1 MKSNNFNQWLIPY
14 VHWSATRLAKKLGWA
29 GLLGVGLILAC
40 IAFTGL
46 KLVPTKQLILQQKNQ
61 FQAQQNE
68 YRKPHAKEVTSV
80 NPKADIAKFYAIFP
94 QSSQLAESLKCIQNS
109 AIKNKLML
117 NRGDYKFTLSP
128 KTLTAVSNN
137 NTLARYE
144 IQLPMTGQ
152 YIQIRSFV
160 DEVLLQLPTLLL
172 SDMQI
177 KRENS
182 LSSAVDARLTF
193 VLLVKGETWQ

>member
-1 MKSNNFNQWLIPY
+1 MKSNTLNQLLFPY
-14 VHWSATRLAKKLGWA
+14 VYWYATRLTRKLGWA
-29 GLLGVGLILAC
+29 GLIGVGLILAS
-40 IAFTGL
+40 IAFTGF
-46 KLVPTKQLILQQKNQ
+46 KLTPTKQLVLQQKKQ
-61 FQAQQNE
+61 FQEMQNDNL
-68 YRKPHAKEVTSV
+68 RPHAKEATSV
-80 NPKADIAKFYAIFP
+80 NPKVDIAKFYAIFP
-94 QSSQLAESLKCIQNS
+94 KSSQLATSLKLIQNS
-109 AIKNKLML
+109 AIKNKLVL

-128 KTLTAVSNN
+128 KNLMATSNN

-144 IQLPMTGQ
+144 IQLPITSQ

-160 DEVLLQLPTLLL
+160 DGILLQLPTLVL